1 MFAKIIDAVL
11 PARCLICRQPAQTG
25 LALCSSCHAELP
37 YNDISCTHCAQPLA
51 AQGMVCGHCQQFPPH
66 YNQAF
71 SPLLYKDQAR
81 QLLLELKFQG
91 KLRNARLLAK
101 LFYEQLPANEQPEVL
116 IPVPLHPKRLR
127 ERGYNQSLELAR
139 ELAKLTAIPF
149 DAQSARRNRYT
160 ERQADL
166 PLKDKKGNVKNAFEI
181 IGNLKTKHVAIID
194 DVMTSGHTVDEFARV
209 LIKSGVEKVDVWVM
223 ARAGR

>member
-1 MFAKIIDAVL
+1 MFARIIDAVL
-11 PARCLICRQPAQTG
+11 PARCLICRQPAQFG

-37 YNDISCTHCAQPLA
+37 YNDTSCAHCAQPLT
-51 AQGMVCGHCQQFPPH
+51 AQGMVCGHCQQSPPH
-66 YNQAF
+66 YNHAF

-81 QLLLELKFQG
+81 QLILELKFQG

-101 LFYEQLPANEQPEVL
+101 LFLEQLPANEPPEVL

-139 ELAKLTAIPF
+139 ELAKLMAIPL
-149 DAQSARRNRYT
+149 DIQSTRRNRYT

-166 PLKDKKGNVKNAFEI
+166 PLKDKKGNVKNAFEV
-181 IGNLKTKHVAIID
+181 IGNLKTRHIAIID
-194 DVMTSGHTVDEFARV
+194 DVMTSGHTVNEFARA
-209 LIKSGVEKVDVWVM
+209 LKQSGAERVDIWVM
-223 ARAGR
+223 ARAG